1 MQENLD
7 KAIGSRL
14 KELRTRQGLSLNEL
28 ASRSGVSRSMIGRIE
43 RAQSSA
49 TATLLGKLCAA
60 LDTTLSSVVGLSDR
74 PPERLTRKA
83 EQPVWRD
90 PETGYSR
97 RHASARSAA
106 SGIEIIVV
114 ELLPDTRVSYS
125 PWGRRAYTQQVLLL
139 EGALNVFVGE
149 KCFDLAE
156 GDCLDF
162 DVMRPV
168 AFENAG
174 RVPARYIVIVRNT

>member
-14 KELRTRQGLSLNEL
+14 KELRTKQGLSLNEL
-28 ASRSGVSRSMIGRIE
+28 ASRSGVSRAMIGRIE

-60 LDTTLSSVVGLSDR
+60 LDTTLSSIVGLSDR

-83 EQPVWRD
+83 EQPAWRD

-125 PWGRRAYTQQVLLL
+125 PWAGAPTRSRCSCCRARSMSLSARSVLTSPR
-139 EGALNVFVGE
+139 A
-149 KCFDLAE
+149 
-156 GDCLDF
+156 
-162 DVMRPV
+162 
-168 AFENAG
+168 
-174 RVPARYIVIVRNT
+174 IVWTST